1 MNIYQTERYEI
12 IDIRTGKRVGRLMRD
27 VTAAHVA
34 ADELGGTDRA
44 NWFKLAVRKVRPTHL
59 RVAA

>member
-12 IDIRTGKRVGRLMRD
+12 IDIRTGKRVGRVLAD
-27 VTAAHVA
+27 ITEAHIK

-44 NWFKLAVRKVRPTHL
+44 GWFGYAVRKARLNHL